1 MTANE
6 ITELAKELDKED
18 LKTLLIANIIAH
30 RGEDILFWL
39 ESVKLGLVKKKEL
52 PYGGGSL

>member
-1 MTANE
+1 MYANE

-18 LKTLLIANIIAH
+18 LKTLLIANIIAQ
-30 RGEDILFWL
+30 RGDGILFWL
-39 ESVKLGLVKKKEL
+39 KNVKLGLEKKKEL